1 MPHGQV
7 PYGRA
12 RAAQVPVV
20 AQAGGGA
27 WVFTWYLM
35 GASDTQI
42 TVSENVVF
50 EWILVEMG
58 HKSVCVAPTGFPS
71 GLSILI

>member
-1 MPHGQV
+1 MTLV
-7 PYGRA
+7 
-12 RAAQVPVV
+12 
-20 AQAGGGA
+20 
-27 WVFTWYLM
+27 TWYLM